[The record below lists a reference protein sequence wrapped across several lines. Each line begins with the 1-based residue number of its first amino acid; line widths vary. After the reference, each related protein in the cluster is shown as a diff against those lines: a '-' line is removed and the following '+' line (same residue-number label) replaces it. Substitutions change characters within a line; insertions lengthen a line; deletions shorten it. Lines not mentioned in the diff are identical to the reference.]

1 MERKIAL
8 FGGTF
13 DPIHKGHTIVAEYA
27 SEYVGAE
34 TVVLIPAHRSP
45 HKQAPPQASAADRI
59 EMIRLITKEKKAFRL
74 SECELSRPEPSYTLE
89 TVNELKAHY
98 GREVQMYWL
107 VGADSVNDLPS
118 WYRINELIDEC
129 NLCVMLRAGFDRP
142 DFNKFQD
149 ILGPKRV
156 EKLQQNTIPTP
167 LIDINSTEIRNRIAA
182 GQNVSDMLHPAVL
195 QYICQRN
202 LYRR

>member
-27 SEYVGAE
+27 SEYVGAKS
-34 TVVLIPAHRSP
+34 VVFIPAHRSP
-45 HKQAPPQASAADRI
+45 HKQTPPQASVADRI
-59 EMIRLITKEKKAFRL
+59 EMISLAIKEKKAFHL
-74 SECELSRPEPSYTLE
+74 SRCELSRPEPSYTLE

-107 VGADSVNDLPS
+107 LGADSINDLPN
-118 WYRINELIDEC
+118 WYRINELIDKC

-142 DFNKFQD
+142 DFNNLQD
-149 ILGPKRV
+149 IFGPKRV
-156 EKLQQNTIPTP
+156 EKLQQNIIPTP
-167 LIDINSTEIRNRIAA
+167 LIDINSTQIRNRIAA
-182 GQNVSDMLHPAVL
+182 GQDVCDMLHPAVL
-195 QYICQRN
+195 QYIYQKN